1 MPIQSGTHIRKNIT
15 ALENVQRRA
24 TKLIPGFKDMTYE
37 NRLRKLKLP
46 TLAYRRKR
54 GDMIEAFK
62 LTSGLYDTALPSL
75 LEIQKNTRTR
85 GHSKKLYQHRSNKD
99 IRKNFFTNRIINI
112 WNSLPENVISA
123 KNTKIFEHRLDNYW
137 NDQDLLY
144 NYESNLTTG
153 EEIEIDEEKEL
164 SIVVDGQRS
173 ETDL

>member
-1 MPIQSGTHIRKNIT
+1 MGIYLQVLTGLFLSAG
-15 ALENVQRRA
+15 RRP
-24 TKLIPGFKDMTYE
+24 LC
-37 NRLRKLKLP
+37 
-46 TLAYRRKR
+46 
-54 GDMIEAFK
+54 
-62 LTSGLYDTALPSL
+62 SVPSL
-75 LEIQKNTRTR
+75 RR
-85 GHSKKLYQHRSNKD
+85 F
-99 IRKNFFTNRIINI
+99 NFFTNRIINI

-137 NDQDLLY
+137 KDQDLLY